1 MPATADLL
9 DDYGDGAAV
18 CEIEFRQFGGVRNFA
33 GEISTVRCHED
44 NVLVKQRVSEP
55 GHGRVL
61 VVDGEGSLRV
71 ALVGDMVAGLARDN
85 GWAGLLIYGAVRD
98 VASLAGLELGVKA
111 LGTNPR
117 PSGKTG
123 AGEIDAPVT
132 FGGVTF
138 RPGAILYSDEDG
150 VVVVDSPPRTLDI
163 VPGSTCIV

>member
-18 CEIEFRQFGGVRNFA
+18 CEIEFRQFGAVRNFA

-44 NVLVKQRVSEP
+44 NVLVKQRVSKP

-85 GWAGLLIYGAVRD
+85 GWAGLVIYGAVRD

-123 AGEIDAPVT
+123 AGEIDVQVT

-150 VVVVDSPPRTLDI
+150 VVVVDEPPPTA
-163 VPGSTCIV
+163 

>member
-1 MPATADLL
+1 
-9 DDYGDGAAV
+9 
-18 CEIEFRQFGGVRNFA
+18 
-33 GEISTVRCHED
+33 
-44 NVLVKQRVSEP
+44 VLVKQRVSEP

-71 ALVGDMVAGLARDN
+71 ALVGDVVADLARDN
-85 GWAGLLIYGAVRD
+85 GWTGLLIYGAVRD

-138 RPGAILYSDEDG
+138 RPGAMLYSDEDG
-150 VVVVDSPPRTLDI
+150 VVVVDSPPRTA
-163 VPGSTCIV
+163 